1 MLVIDCAK
9 LLSLTMKSL
18 ALGNMDMLVERQ
30 IDDESRK
37 LLNSCQ
43 RVNAGH
49 KLSYRGEFFPCLIF
63 LLQMI
68 LPLNLVLWQVHC
80 MRNGNAV
87 WHERIVSNRKGFN
100 DCRMRVLCEGKKA
113 ELCIAWM
120 KLLHWSTQ
128 DAAWKCCVEKGVE
141 NRVFYV

>member
-68 LPLNLVLWQVHC
+68 LPLNLVL
-80 MRNGNAV
+80 
-87 WHERIVSNRKGFN
+87 
-100 DCRMRVLCEGKKA
+100 
-113 ELCIAWM
+113 
-120 KLLHWSTQ
+120 
-128 DAAWKCCVEKGVE
+128 
-141 NRVFYV
+141 